1 MGDISILASV
11 TLERARVEWTDR
23 EPIAT
28 ELKIYPWRVKLL
40 NPMIVQS
47 HANLRELVRLLQF
60 HQLLSQSPMIATV
73 TEPKMSWANK
83 REHAAKV
90 LTNRECRD

>member
-1 MGDISILASV
+1 MDDMSILASV

-47 HANLRELVRLLQF
+47 HANLRELVRLLQSP
-60 HQLLSQSPMIATV
+60 QLLSHSFMIATV
-73 TEPKMSWANK
+73 TEPKMNWANK

-90 LTNRECRD
+90 LTNRACLD

>member
-1 MGDISILASV
+1 MGDMSILASV
-11 TLERARVEWTDR
+11 TLERARMEWTDR

-28 ELKIYPWRVKLL
+28 ELKIYPWRAKLL

-47 HANLRELVRLLQF
+47 HANMRELVRLLQSP
-60 HQLLSQSPMIATV
+60 QLLSHSPVIATV

>member
-11 TLERARVEWTDR
+11 TLERAREEWKDR

-28 ELKIYPWRVKLL
+28 ELKIYPWKVKFL

-47 HANLRELVRLLQF
+47 HANLRELLRPPQTSLLRF
-60 HQLLSQSPMIATV
+60 FSSRIAAV
-73 TEPKMSWANK
+73 SEHNMNEANK
-83 REHAAKV
+83 R
-90 LTNRECRD
+90 

>member
-11 TLERARVEWTDR
+11 TLERARVEWKDR

-28 ELKIYPWRVKLL
+28 ELKIYPWKVKFL

-47 HANLRELVRLLQF
+47 HANLRELLWPPQTS
-60 HQLLSQSPMIATV
+60 LSRFRSPRIATV
-73 TEPKMSWANK
+73 GEPNMNKASK

>member
-1 MGDISILASV
+1 MGDMSILASV

-23 EPIAT
+23 EPIAA
-28 ELKIYPWRVKLL
+28 ELKIYPCRVKLL

-73 TEPKMSWANK
+73 NEPKMN
-83 REHAAKV
+83 
-90 LTNRECRD
+90 